1 MPARAGKRVRRD
13 AGSGFTMVEVMVAL
27 LVTAIAII
35 GILALYMTQTRASS
49 YSRHTSEAS
58 VLATDGLEK
67 LRTMTVPVGGTES
80 QITETGASGGIFT
93 RTSTVTG
100 AGTPYDVRVQV
111 SWEENGAN
119 RTVTVWGKM

>member
-1 MPARAGKRVRRD
+1 MHAKAGNRIRQRRD
-13 AGSGFTMVEVMVAL
+13 AGFTMVEVMVAL

-67 LRTMTVPVGGTES
+67 QRTLITPVGGTES
-80 QITETGASGGIFT
+80 LITETGAAGGIFT
-93 RTSTVTG
+93 RQTVVTG
-100 AGTPYDVRVQV
+100 ATTPYDVKVVV
-111 SWEENGAN
+111 SWEENGVIRN
-119 RTVTVWGKM
+119 VTVWGKL